1 MKTTKFEYKGTS
13 YELQYSLDHDEI
25 EIMVDGKDLLYEDE
39 YLFLEIFSASEHHII
54 EQQYLEEERMREEH
68 YENQLQEDCLNYE
81 LDHGY

>member
-1 MKTTKFEYKGTS
+1 MKTTKFEYKGIS

-39 YLFLEIFSASEHHII
+39 DLFLEIFSASEHHII
-54 EQQYLEEERMREEH
+54 EQQELVKDNMRREY
-68 YENQLQEDCLNYE
+68 YESQLQEDYLNYE